1 MAVKDRYMSKI
12 KQETKPWIKRFGR
25 LGYFA
30 FGGVFILLGVLAF
43 MTAAGAGRAKDS
55 SGALQTLSRMPY
67 GSLLLFFYRHRPY
80 RLCDLDG
87 VKRDQGH
94 GGARKQQARPVAEN
108 RKLFQCRCLHIH
120 RLECLAIC
128 VWPRGRRHFRT
139 DVVRLCIG
147 AAVRPMAHRAYGCG
161 FYRICDCSIY
171 ERRSGCF
178 YERIRY
184 IKNEQTDDMHHEKH
198 RTRRQYRPGHYFLGY
213 RLFSH
218 QDSHDR

>member
-1 MAVKDRYMSKI
+1 MDQAIREAWLFCIRRRFYSAWGFGLYDGCRGRPRERFERSSPNAITHAVWVTI
-12 KQETKPWIKRFGR
+12 
-25 LGYFA
+25 A
-30 FGGVFILLGVLAF
+30 FFN
-43 MTAAGAGRAKDS
+43 
-55 SGALQTLSRMPY
+55 
-67 GSLLLFFYRHRPY
+67 RHRPY
-80 RLCDLDG
+80 RLCNLEG
-87 VKRDQGH
+87 VKCDQGH
-94 GGARKQQARPVAEN
+94 GGARKQQARPVTEN
-108 RKLFQCRCLHIH
+108 RKLFQCRRLYIH

-128 VWPRGRRHFRT
+128 VWSRGRRHFRT

-147 AAVRPMAHRAYGCG
+147 AAIRPMAHRAYGCG

-198 RTRRQYRPGHYFLGY
+198 RTRRQYRPGHYFLCY